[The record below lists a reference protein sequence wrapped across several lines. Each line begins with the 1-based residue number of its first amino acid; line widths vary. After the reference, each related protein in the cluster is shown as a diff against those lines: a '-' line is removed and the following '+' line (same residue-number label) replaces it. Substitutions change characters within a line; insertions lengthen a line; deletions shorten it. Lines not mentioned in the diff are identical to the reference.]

1 MTQNRQTENTDTLPF
16 SDVQT
21 QDHEDDAL
29 AKLIT
34 LAGPRSEIP
43 LDAKRR
49 VHSAVH
55 DEWNRATRKP
65 RTLRWAAPL
74 ALAASVI
81 LALTILIQ
89 PTEMRVQSVG
99 SVAKLTGIATGIGI
113 VVGDTVN
120 VGDVLDTA
128 AGHGISVTLRDDTS
142 LRIAANS
149 MLRVDAPDE
158 FTLLAG
164 RIYIDSGDRIYRR
177 RHVTIHTENGSA
189 TDIGTQFSVSFNGKD
204 MSVAVREGR
213 VDVRDSSKV
222 DSSKAYTTQ
231 AGQRL
236 HLHSGQEGRFE
247 SVGIVGPEWDWATS
261 LAPAYD
267 IESGSFMDF
276 LRWVAR
282 ETGKELVFASDEVR
296 MAALGTQPY
305 GSVAG
310 LTPLDALES
319 VMQTTKFKIQV
330 DDRTISVSK

>member
-16 SDVQT
+16 SDVQA

-29 AKLIT
+29 AKLMT

-43 LDAKRR
+43 PEVKHR
-49 VHSAVH
+49 VHNAVH
-55 DEWNRATRKP
+55 DVWNHATRTP

-81 LALTILIQ
+81 LALTILVQ
-89 PTEMRVQSVG
+89 PTEMQIQAVG
-99 SVAKLTGIATGIGI
+99 SIAKLTGVAAGVGF
-113 VVGDTVN
+113 VLGDTVN

-128 AGHGISVTLRDDTS
+128 AEHGISVTLRDDTS
-142 LRIAANS
+142 LRIAAS
-149 MLRVDAPDE
+149 SKLRIDASDE
-158 FTLLAG
+158 FTLLSG
-164 RIYIDSGDRIYRR
+164 RIYVDSGERIYRR
-177 RHVTIHTENGSA
+177 RQVTIHTENGSA
-189 TDIGTQFSVSFNGKD
+189 TDIGTQFSVSFNGTD
-204 MSVAVREGR
+204 MSIAVREGR
-213 VDVRDSSKV
+213 VDVR

-296 MAALGTQPY
+296 MAALRTQPH
-305 GSVAG
+305 GSVADF
-310 LTPLDALES
+310 TPMDALKS
-319 VMQTTKFKIQV
+319 VMQTTDFKIQV
-330 DDRTISVSK
+330 DDRVITVSK